1 MGRRFPVLMVLLR
14 VGAFAT
20 CLQLAVAYP
29 FVAAAQQP
37 AQQPAGATVPPP
49 APVVP
54 GAPAAQVPGRGR
66 GPQPVDSRVQIR
78 THHFAETNEDIP
90 YALFVSS
97 KVKKDQKA
105 PMIVSL
111 HGLGGTHT
119 TMMRPNAIDLAEAGG
134 YILLAPM
141 GYNPRGWFGA
151 PAPQGRRGAPPANA
165 APNAAPNPAPNAAAP
180 SPAAPNQAVP
190 NLALPN
196 QTAAAPQGRRGGGP
210 GGANPNDPPNLR
222 ELSEKETLQV
232 IELVRKEFTV
242 DDNRTYVMG
251 HSMGGA
257 GTLYLAIK
265 YPQRWAA
272 AVAIAPAA
280 FSVDKEGLARIPKMP
295 IMIVHGDMDTVV
307 PTAVGRAWVD
317 AMKAL
322 NMNYQ
327 YIEVPGGDHGSVIS
341 SHQAEI
347 FAFFAKHSR

>member
-1 MGRRFPVLMVLLR
+1 MRGRSTAVMMLRR
-14 VGAFAT
+14 VGMFVT
-20 CLQLAVAYP
+20 CAQMVVAYP
-29 FVAAAQQP
+29 FAAGAPQAPAAAQQP
-37 AQQPAGATVPPP
+37 AAPATAAP
-49 APVVP
+49 AA
-54 GAPAAQVPGRGR
+54 APAAQAPGRGR

-78 THHFAETNEDIP
+78 MHHFADTNEDIP

-97 KVKKDQKA
+97 KVRRNVKA
-105 PMIVSL
+105 PMIVTL

-151 PAPQGRRGAPPANA
+151 PAPQGR
-165 APNAAPNPAPNAAAP
+165 
-180 SPAAPNQAVP
+180 
-190 NLALPN
+190 
-196 QTAAAPQGRRGGGP
+196 GRRGAAP
-210 GGANPNDPPNLR
+210 APAGAPVDPPNLR

-232 IELVRKEFTV
+232 VDLVRKEFTV
-242 DDNRTYVMG
+242 DDDRTYVMG

-257 GTLYLAIK
+257 GTLYLAMK

-280 FSVDKEGLARIPKMP
+280 FTVDSAGLGKVPEMP
-295 IMIVHGDMDTVV
+295 FMIVHGDADTVV
-307 PTAVGRAWVD
+307 PPSVGRAWAE
-317 AMKAL
+317 AMKSL
-322 NMNYQ
+322 QMNYQ

-347 FAFFAKHSR
+347 FAFFAKHAR

>member
-1 MGRRFPVLMVLLR
+1 MKRRSTVLIALLR
-14 VGAFAT
+14 VSAFAA
-20 CLQLAVAYP
+20 CLYLAVAYP

-37 AQQPAGATVPPP
+37 AA
-49 APVVP
+49 P
-54 GAPAAQVPGRGR
+54 GAPAAQAPGRGR
-66 GPQPVDSRVQIR
+66 GPQPVDPRVQIR
-78 THHFAETNEDIP
+78 THRFTETNEDIP

-97 KVKKDQKA
+97 KVKKGVKA
-105 PMIVSL
+105 PMIVTL

-151 PAPQGRRGAPPANA
+151 PAPQGRGRRGAPPADA
-165 APNAAPNPAPNAAAP
+165 APNAAAPNAAAP
-180 SPAAPNQAVP
+180 SQAAPA
-190 NLALPN
+190 

-210 GGANPNDPPNLR
+210 GAGANDPPNLR

-232 IELVRKEFTV
+232 IDLVRKEFTV
-242 DDNRTYVMG
+242 DDNRSYVMG

-257 GTLYLAIK
+257 GTLYMAIAHS
-265 YPQRWAA
+265 QRWAA
-272 AVAIAPAA
+272 AAAIAPAA
-280 FSVDKEGLARIPKMP
+280 FSVDKEGLSKNPKMP
-295 IMIVHGDMDTVV
+295 VMVVHGDMDTVV
-307 PTAVGRAWVD
+307 PTSVGRAWVD
-317 AMKAL
+317 AMKSL

-341 SHQAEI
+341 SHQADI

>member
-1 MGRRFPVLMVLLR
+1 MRVRSTVIELLR
-14 VGAFAT
+14 VGAFAA
-20 CLQLAVAYP
+20 CAQLAFAYP

-37 AQQPAGATVPPP
+37 AGAAAQQPAPPVSGAPP
-49 APVVP
+49 AVQ
-54 GAPAAQVPGRGR
+54 APGRGR
-66 GPQPVDSRVQIR
+66 GPQPVDARVQIR
-78 THHFAETNEDIP
+78 THRFAETNEDIP

-105 PMIVSL
+105 PMIVTL

-151 PAPQGRRGAPPANA
+151 PSPQGRRGAPPANA
-165 APNAAPNPAPNAAAP
+165 APNAVAPPATPAPNAAAP
-180 SPAAPNQAVP
+180 PA
-190 NLALPN
+190 
-196 QTAAAPQGRRGGGP
+196 GR
-210 GGANPNDPPNLR
+210 GAGANDPPNLR

-242 DDNRTYVMG
+242 DDDRTYLMG

-257 GTLYLAIK
+257 GTLYLAIT

-272 AVAIAPAA
+272 VAAIAPAA
-280 FSVDKEGLARIPKMP
+280 FSVDKAGLAKIPKMP
-295 IMIVHGDMDTVV
+295 VMIVHGDMDTVV
-307 PTAVGRAWVD
+307 PTTVGRAWVE
-317 AMKAL
+317 AMKSL
-322 NMNYQ
+322 QMNYQ
-327 YIEVPGGDHGSVIS
+327 YIEVPGGDHGTVIS

>member
-1 MGRRFPVLMVLLR
+1 MVCRSTVLMLLR
-14 VGAFAT
+14 VGAFAA
-20 CLQLAVAYP
+20 CLQLAVA
-29 FVAAAQQP
+29 AQQP
-37 AQQPAGATVPPP
+37 AVPTTT
-49 APVVP
+49 
-54 GAPAAQVPGRGR
+54 GAPAAQAPGRGR
-66 GPQPVDSRVQIR
+66 GPQPVDPRVQIR
-78 THHFAETNEDIP
+78 THRFTETNEDIP

-97 KVKKDQKA
+97 KVRKDQKA
-105 PMIVSL
+105 PMIVTL

-165 APNAAPNPAPNAAAP
+165 APSAAPNGAPPNATAAN
-180 SPAAPNQAVP
+180 PAAPNQA
-190 NLALPN
+190 APN
-196 QTAAAPQGRRGGGP
+196 QTAAPQGRRGGGSLTN
-210 GGANPNDPPNLR
+210 ANDPPNLR

-272 AVAIAPAA
+272 AAAIAPAA
-280 FSVDKEGLARIPKMP
+280 FSVDKEGLSKIPKMP
-295 IMIVHGDMDTVV
+295 IMVVHGDMDTVV
-307 PTAVGRAWVD
+307 PTSVGRAWVD

-341 SHQAEI
+341 SHQADI

>member
-1 MGRRFPVLMVLLR
+1 MGRRFPVLRVFLR
-14 VGAFAT
+14 VGAFAA
-20 CLQLAVAYP
+20 CLQLAVA
-29 FVAAAQQP
+29 AQQP
-37 AQQPAGATVPPP
+37 AVPATA
-49 APVVP
+49 
-54 GAPAAQVPGRGR
+54 GAPAAQPPGRGR
-66 GPQPVDSRVQIR
+66 GPQPVDSRVQLR

-97 KVKKDQKA
+97 KVRKDQKA
-105 PMIVSL
+105 PMIVTL

-165 APNAAPNPAPNAAAP
+165 APNAAPSTPPAPTQ
-180 SPAAPNQAVP
+180 AAPNQA
-190 NLALPN
+190 APN

-210 GGANPNDPPNLR
+210 GGANANDPPNLR

-242 DDNRTYVMG
+242 DDKRTYVMG

-265 YPQRWAA
+265 YPDRWAA
-272 AVAIAPAA
+272 AAAIAPAA
-280 FSVDKEGLARIPKMP
+280 FSVDKEGLSKIPKMP

-307 PTAVGRAWVD
+307 PTSVGRAWVD

-341 SHQAEI
+341 SHQADI

>member
-1 MGRRFPVLMVLLR
+1 MGRRFPVLRLLLR
-14 VGAFAT
+14 VGAFAA
-20 CLQLAVAYP
+20 CLQLAVA
-29 FVAAAQQP
+29 AQQP
-37 AQQPAGATVPPP
+37 AVPATT
-49 APVVP
+49 
-54 GAPAAQVPGRGR
+54 GAPAAQPPGRGR

-97 KVKKDQKA
+97 KVRKDQKA
-105 PMIVSL
+105 PMIVTL

-165 APNAAPNPAPNAAAP
+165 APNAAPNPAPNADAP
-180 SPAAPNQAVP
+180 NPAAPNVAVP
-190 NLALPN
+190 NVVLPN

-210 GGANPNDPPNLR
+210 GGANANDPPNLR

-242 DDNRTYVMG
+242 DDKRTYVMG

-272 AVAIAPAA
+272 AAAIAPAA
-280 FSVDKEGLARIPKMP
+280 FTVDKEGLARIPKMP
-295 IMIVHGDMDTVV
+295 LMVVHGDMDTVV
-307 PTAVGRAWVD
+307 PTSVGRAWVD

-341 SHQAEI
+341 SHQADI

>member
-1 MGRRFPVLMVLLR
+1 MGRRFPVLRVLLR
-14 VGAFAT
+14 VGAFAA
-20 CLQLAVAYP
+20 CLQLAVA
-29 FVAAAQQP
+29 AQQP
-37 AQQPAGATVPPP
+37 AVPATT
-49 APVVP
+49 
-54 GAPAAQVPGRGR
+54 GAPAAQAPGRGR

-97 KVKKDQKA
+97 KVRKDQKA
-105 PMIVSL
+105 PMIVTL

-165 APNAAPNPAPNAAAP
+165 APNAAPSTPPAPTQ
-180 SPAAPNQAVP
+180 AAPNQAAP
-190 NLALPN
+190 NQAAPN

-272 AVAIAPAA
+272 AAAIAPAA
-280 FSVDKEGLARIPKMP
+280 FSVDKEGLAKIPKMP

-307 PTAVGRAWVD
+307 PPSVGRAWVD

-322 NMNYQ
+322 NMNHQ

-347 FAFFAKHSR
+347 FAFFARHSR

>member
-1 MGRRFPVLMVLLR
+1 MVRRSTVLMLLR
-14 VGAFAT
+14 VGAFVA
-20 CLQLAVAYP
+20 CMQFAVVYP

-37 AQQPAGATVPPP
+37 AVPDTT
-49 APVVP
+49 
-54 GAPAAQVPGRGR
+54 GAPAAQAPGRGR

-78 THHFAETNEDIP
+78 THHFADTNEDIP

-97 KVKKDQKA
+97 KVRKDQKA
-105 PMIVSL
+105 PMIVTL

-119 TMMRPNAIDLAEAGG
+119 TMIRPNAIDLAEAGG

-180 SPAAPNQAVP
+180 NPAAPNQAAP
-190 NLALPN
+190 T
-196 QTAAAPQGRRGGGP
+196 QTAAAPQGRRGGG
-210 GGANPNDPPNLR
+210 GLTNANDPPNLR

-232 IELVRKEFTV
+232 IELVRKEFSV

-265 YPQRWAA
+265 YPERWAA
-272 AVAIAPAA
+272 AAAIAPAA
-280 FSVDKEGLARIPKMP
+280 FSVDKDGLAKIPKMP
-295 IMIVHGDMDTVV
+295 IMVVHGDMDTVV
-307 PTAVGRAWVD
+307 PTSVGRAWVD

-327 YIEVPGGDHGSVIS
+327 YIEVPGGDHGTVIS
-341 SHQAEI
+341 SHQADI
-347 FAFFAKHSR
+347 FAFFAKHTR